1 MKPLDNTLRHREI
14 LGAQAI
20 RSFVTLTVSR
30 AGEHLCRMLRAL

>member
-20 RSFVTLTVSR
+20 RSFVTVTVSR